1 MLDER
6 NTEIPDIHSYPVDSP
21 LSNIVLTSEKVE
33 SVLKR
38 SLVGKAV
45 VPDGMSK
52 SVLKEHS
59 REIPPAL
66 CFIYHQSLHAGIV
79 PDFFKQANVRP
90 VHKGG
95 DPSEISN
102 YRPIVL
108 LSNLDKAFERLIL
121 SMFIITS
128 WKTSFLLLFSLDL
141 DGKTLLLINYLI
153 YITLYVNL
161 RCR

>member
-38 SLVGKAV
+38 FLVGKAV

-66 CFIYHQSLHAGIV
+66 CFFIT
-79 PDFFKQANVRP
+79 
-90 VHKGG
+90 
-95 DPSEISN
+95 
-102 YRPIVL
+102 
-108 LSNLDKAFERLIL
+108 NLF
-121 SMFIITS
+121 MQ
-128 WKTSFLLLFSLDL
+128 
-141 DGKTLLLINYLI
+141 
-153 YITLYVNL
+153 V
-161 RCR
+161 

>member
-1 MLDER
+1 MFL
-6 NTEIPDIHSYPVDSP
+6 
-21 LSNIVLTSEKVE
+21 
-33 SVLKR
+33 
-38 SLVGKAV
+38 
-45 VPDGMSK
+45 
-52 SVLKEHS
+52 
-59 REIPPAL
+59 
-66 CFIYHQSLHAGIV
+66 YHQSLHAGIV
-79 PDFFKQANVRP
+79 LDFFKQANVRP

-102 YRPIVL
+102 YRPIL
-108 LSNLDKAFERLIL
+108 LLRNLDKAFERLIL